1 MQISN
6 IILIKDW
13 MSLKD
18 FVAKCINVLEWL
30 WYNYN
35 YDLMCICE
43 FENMIKLISFI
54 TLPMI
59 HNKFKTLKTF
69 RKSFWCA
76 KKV

>member
-1 MQISN
+1 
-6 IILIKDW
+6 
-13 MSLKD
+13 MSLKESLRISD
-18 FVAKCINVLEWL
+18 SFPYKICQRINVLEWFRC
-30 WYNYN
+30 NYN